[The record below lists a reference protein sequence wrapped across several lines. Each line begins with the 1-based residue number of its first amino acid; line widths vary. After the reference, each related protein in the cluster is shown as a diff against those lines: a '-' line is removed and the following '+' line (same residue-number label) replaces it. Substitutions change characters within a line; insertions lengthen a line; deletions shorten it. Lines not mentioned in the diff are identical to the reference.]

1 MNPNSDELN
10 AIREGVRALCA
21 EFDAAYWRRIDE
33 AKRLS
38 RKPSSR
44 H

>member
-1 MNPNSDELN
+1 MNPNSEELN

-33 AKRLS
+33 QRGFP
-38 RKPSSR
+38 RPSSR
-44 H
+44 P

>member
-1 MNPNSDELN
+1 MNPNSEELN

-33 AKRLS
+33 QRGFPG
-38 RKPSSR
+38 PSSR
-44 H
+44 P